1 MKNDAFRYAILSL
14 WLVLG
19 LALILA
25 PWSDYWET
33 NYFLFQYPA
42 LALWLQN
49 PFVRGAISGLG
60 FMNVVL
66 SLEAFRERV
75 STVAS
80 RI

>member
-1 MKNDAFRYAILSL
+1 MKNGPLRYALLSL
-14 WLVLG
+14 WMLLG

-60 FMNVVL
+60 FMNVVM
-66 SLEAFRERV
+66 SLEAFRHRAAA
-75 STVAS
+75 VAS